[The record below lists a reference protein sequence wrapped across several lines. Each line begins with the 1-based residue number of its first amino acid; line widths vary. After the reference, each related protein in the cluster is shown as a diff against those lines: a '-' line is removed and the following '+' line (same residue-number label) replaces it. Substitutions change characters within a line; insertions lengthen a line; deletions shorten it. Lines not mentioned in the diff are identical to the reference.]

1 MRHTFKSVLVIS
13 TLLLGAAQA
22 TSGSTGSNVAASS
35 STRVEVRGAVL
46 LDAQGRTIGTF
57 MSNGQAMASGALR
70 AATQVRVMFEGGAS
84 RTYTLAGSLGAQGKV
99 SLDTLMVRGGSGTI
113 SLSQA
118 IRADLQAMQQNRQA
132 MGGKTVTLVDAN
144 GRAVATLMAD
154 GTLRA
159 SGDLRQATRATV
171 TLENGQRV
179 GYDLAARLMADASGT
194 LRLGDI
200 TVNDQGRSVALVNVL
215 TSLKQEGAGSV
226 AGGTRSGASGTNSA
240 PGSGS
245 VDVSTSGS
253 ASTSGSTTSGNGST
267 SGGIS
272 ISVGGGI
279 GIGIGGGK

>member
-46 LDAQGRTIGTF
+46 LDAQGRTVGTF
-57 MSNGQAMASGALR
+57 MSNGQAIASSALR

-99 SLDTLMVRGGSGTI
+99 LLDTLVVRSGSGTT
-113 SLSQA
+113 SLGQA

-132 MGGKTVTLVDAN
+132 LGGKTVTFVDAS
-144 GRAVATLMAD
+144 GQTVATVMTD

-159 SGDLRQATRATV
+159 SGDLRQATRAMV

-179 GYDLAARLMADASGT
+179 GYDLAAKLTADGSGT

-200 TVNDQGRSVALVNVL
+200 TVKDQGRGAALVSVL
-215 TSLKQEGAGSV
+215 ARLKQDGGGSV
-226 AGGTRSGASGTNSA
+226 AGGTRSGASGTTSA
-240 PGSGS
+240 SGSGS
-245 VDVSTSGS
+245 VDVSTSGN
-253 ASTSGSTTSGNGST
+253 ASSSGSTTSGNGST